1 MFRLQETCPLTPKK
15 VKQDPRR
22 AEIEKELEVASGS
35 DCQPDSGS
43 EFPPRITAERE
54 SVEPVDG
61 GYEEEQEEETPFR
74 SSEDNT
80 GLRREMIELPREMK
94 DMRKEFRKGL
104 EKILYVRRHQPDK
117 GEIDTINLE
126 DGE

>member
-22 AEIEKELEVASGS
+22 AEIEKELEMASGP
-35 DCQPDSGS
+35 DCQPDSSS
-43 EFPPRITAERE
+43 EFPPRITAEKE
-54 SVEPVDG
+54 SVEAFDG
-61 GYEEEQEEETPFR
+61 GQEEEQEETPFK

-80 GLRREMIELPREMK
+80 GLRREIIELPREMK
-94 DMRKEFRKGL
+94 DMQKEFRKGL
-104 EKILYVRRHQPDK
+104 EKILYVRRYQPDK
-117 GEIDTINLE
+117 REIDTINLE